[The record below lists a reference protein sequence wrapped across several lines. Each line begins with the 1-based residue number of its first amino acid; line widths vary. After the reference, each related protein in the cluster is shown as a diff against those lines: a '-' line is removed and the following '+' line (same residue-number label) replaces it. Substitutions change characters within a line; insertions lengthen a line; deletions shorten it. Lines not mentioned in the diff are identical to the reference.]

1 MKKYRI
7 MVAVF
12 LFAVIL
18 PVAIACL
25 MAYAFGSEM
34 LSGSDKKELEALL
47 RLYGNNTEK
56 INQFMQRLTTFTN
69 SALTLTIVSVPALLG
84 AGLNVL
90 IKGKKENSVLTS
102 TAIVLSVFIWALINK
117 SFWYRLSLDIPSFDV
132 AKYGDASFGRPID
145 GVYTAVV
152 YLLIIP
158 VLGLLAISIFQKVML
173 KKNASVTSVP
183 VENIE
188 ENIQANISS
197 DENNIELLKKYK
209 QLLDD
214 NAITQE
220 EFDAKKKQLLG
231 L

>member
-1 MKKYRI
+1 MTPKQE
-7 MVAVF
+7 
-12 LFAVIL
+12 
-18 PVAIACL
+18 C
-25 MAYAFGSEM
+25 EM
-34 LSGSDKKELEALL
+34 LLNMLL
-47 RLYGNNTEK
+47 QLVE
-56 INQFMQRLTTFTN
+56 
-69 SALTLTIVSVPALLG
+69 
-84 AGLNVL
+84 
-90 IKGKKENSVLTS
+90 
-102 TAIVLSVFIWALINK
+102 
-117 SFWYRLSLDIPSFDV
+117 
-132 AKYGDASFGRPID
+132 
-145 GVYTAVV
+145 
-152 YLLIIP
+152 
-158 VLGLLAISIFQKVML
+158 VML